1 VLVCACTTM
10 RPIEAPPAEVQR
22 IIIEENEIVAVDLD
36 ARLVHGKNVSVP
48 IDEVVAVETREV
60 SVGKTAALAGG
71 VAAVWII
78 TLILAAPGFI
88 LAGGGGPPP
97 QERTVSQACANEA
110 PSPETAAFSDER
122 KKHGRYGKETP

>member
-1 VLVCACTTM
+1 M

-88 LAGGGGPPP
+88 LAAG
-97 QERTVSQACANEA
+97 
-110 PSPETAAFSDER
+110 
-122 KKHGRYGKETP
+122 

>member
-1 VLVCACTTM
+1 MKTIILTATVVLVCACTTM

-22 IIIEENEIVAVDLD
+22 IIIEENVLKVGERVKLVTEDGTVHQFKIVAVDLD

-88 LAGGGGPPP
+88 LAAG
-97 QERTVSQACANEA
+97 
-110 PSPETAAFSDER
+110 
-122 KKHGRYGKETP
+122 

>member
-1 VLVCACTTM
+1 MKKIILTATVLLVCACTTM

-22 IIIEENEIVAVDLD
+22 IIIEENVLKAGERVKLVTEDGKLHQFKIVAVDQE
-36 ARLVHGKNVSVP
+36 AGLVHGKNTSVP

-71 VAAVWII
+71 IAAVWVI

-88 LAGGGGPPP
+88 LAAGG
-97 QERTVSQACANEA
+97 
-110 PSPETAAFSDER
+110 
-122 KKHGRYGKETP
+122 